1 MNIQK
6 ENKPK
11 AAGIKVQTSITAG
24 LSSCSKAHHQTSPVF
39 KGQNVTTNTLRGDH
53 QA

>member
-24 LSSCSKAHHQTSPVF
+24 LSSCSKARQTSPVF